1 MNRPLTALFSALEAV
16 LVAAIGVAI
25 PLVPLTVLWAFQY
38 GFQVDFIVFWRTAV
52 DLWLLGSGVDIRF
65 TLDPVMAVGLGFEG
79 AGTPFIVTIAPLGFA
94 LLTVLLAVR
103 AGRRIG
109 ETPHR
114 LLGMAVSIAA
124 FAVISL
130 GLTLSV
136 LLEAARPSIW
146 QGIVLPT
153 LVFAL
158 GIVIG
163 SEVLRPASID
173 ADVLGERTRG
183 LVRGWRPEVRTVIV
197 AGLRGGVASASVV
210 VAASALAVAVLFLA
224 NYAAIISLYERVHAG
239 ILGGIALTIGQLAVL
254 PNLVIWGAAWFIGP
268 GFAVGT
274 GSSVTPLGTTLG
286 PIPAIPVLGALPAPG
301 LLGWGFLGLLVPVL
315 AGFLIALAVRPRLA
329 RDLGSRASG
338 RSFLAVGLLSGVVGG
353 VLLGMLAW
361 ASAGSAGPGRLVDV
375 GPSPLLVGVFA
386 ALEIGIAVIIG
397 LFAGRPSHR
406 R

>member
-38 GFQVDFIVFWRTAV
+38 GLQVDFIVFWRTAV

-65 TLDPVMAVGLGFEG
+65 TLDPVMAAGLGFKG

-94 LLTVLLAVR
+94 LVTVLLAVR

-114 LLGMAVSIAA
+114 LLGMAVSIVA
-124 FAVISL
+124 FATISL

-136 LLEAARPSIW
+136 LFAAARPSIW
-146 QGIVLPT
+146 QGTVLPT

-158 GIVIG
+158 GILIG
-163 SEVLRPASID
+163 SEVLRPASD
-173 ADVLGERTRG
+173 HADVLGERARG
-183 LVRGWRPEVRTVIV
+183 IVRGWRPEVRTIIV

-210 VAASALAVAVLFLA
+210 VASSALAVAALFLA
-224 NYAAIISLYERVHAG
+224 NYAAIISLYESVHAG
-239 ILGGIALTIGQLAVL
+239 IIGGIALTIGQLAVL
-254 PNLVIWGAAWFIGP
+254 PNLVIWGASWLIGP
-268 GFAVGT
+268 GFALGT

-301 LLGWGFLGLLVPVL
+301 ALEWGFLGLLVPAL
-315 AGFLIALAVRPRLA
+315 AGFFIALAMRPRLA
-329 RDLGSRASG
+329 RDLGSRASV
-338 RSFLAVGLLSGVVGG
+338 RSFLAVGLASGVVGG

-386 ALEIGIAVIIG
+386 ALEIGIAATIG
-397 LFAGRPSHR
+397 LLAGRPSR

>member
-38 GFQVDFIVFWRTAV
+38 GLQVDFIVFWRTAV

-65 TLDPVMAVGLGFEG
+65 TLDPVMAAGLGFKG

-94 LLTVLLAVR
+94 LVTVLLAVR

-114 LLGMAVSIAA
+114 LLGMAVSIVA
-124 FAVISL
+124 FATISL

-136 LLEAARPSIW
+136 LFAAARPSIW
-146 QGIVLPT
+146 QGTVLPT

-158 GIVIG
+158 GILIG
-163 SEVLRPASID
+163 SEVLRPASD
-173 ADVLGERTRG
+173 HADVLGERARG
-183 LVRGWRPEVRTVIV
+183 IVRGWRPEVRTIIV

-210 VAASALAVAVLFLA
+210 VASSALAVAALFLA
-224 NYAAIISLYERVHAG
+224 NYAAIISLYESVHAG
-239 ILGGIALTIGQLAVL
+239 IIGGIALTIGQLAVL
-254 PNLVIWGAAWFIGP
+254 PNLVIWGAAWF
-268 GFAVGT
+268 
-274 GSSVTPLGTTLG
+274 GTTLG

-301 LLGWGFLGLLVPVL
+301 ALGWGFLGLLVPVL
-315 AGFLIALAVRPRLA
+315 AGFFIALAVRPRLA
-329 RDLGSRASG
+329 RDLGSRASV
-338 RSFLAVGLLSGVVGG
+338 RSFLAVGLASGVVGG
-353 VLLGMLAW
+353 VLLGTLAW

-386 ALEIGIAVIIG
+386 ALEIGIAATIG
-397 LFAGRPSHR
+397 LIAGRPSR

>member
-38 GFQVDFIVFWRTAV
+38 GLQVDFIVFWRTAV

-65 TLDPVMAVGLGFEG
+65 TLDPVMAAGLGFEG

-94 LLTVLLAVR
+94 LVTVLLGVR

-124 FAVISL
+124 FAAISL

-136 LLEAARPSIW
+136 LLAAARPSIW
-146 QGIVLPT
+146 QGTVLPT

-163 SEVLRPASID
+163 SEVLRSASTN
-173 ADVLGERTRG
+173 ADVLGERARG
-183 LVRGWRPEVRTVIV
+183 IVRGWRPELRIIIV

-210 VAASALAVAVLFLA
+210 VAASALAVAALFLA
-224 NYAAIISLYERVHAG
+224 NYAAIISLYESVHAG

-254 PNLVIWGAAWFIGP
+254 PNLVIWGAAWLIGP

-274 GSSVTPLGTTLG
+274 GSSVAPLGTTLG

-301 LLGWGFLGLLVPVL
+301 AFGWGFLGLLVPVL
-315 AGFLIALAVRPRLA
+315 AGFFIALVVRPRLA
-329 RDLGSRASG
+329 RDLGSRASV

-353 VLLGMLAW
+353 MLLGMLAW

-386 ALEIGIAVIIG
+386 ALEIGIAAVIA
-397 LFAGRPSHR
+397 LLAGRPSR